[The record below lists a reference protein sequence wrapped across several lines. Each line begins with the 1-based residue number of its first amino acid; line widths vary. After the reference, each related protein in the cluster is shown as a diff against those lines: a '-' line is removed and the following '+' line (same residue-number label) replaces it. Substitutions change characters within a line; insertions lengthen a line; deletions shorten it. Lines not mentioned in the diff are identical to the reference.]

1 MTIAF
6 VFESEKIGQP
16 EYDQLMKD
24 IDREGVDAPNPEGYI
39 AHLAGP
45 RDGGGWRVVD
55 IWDSEQ
61 AANAFYGSDAF
72 AAVSGRAEEMGL
84 VTSAWPL
91 HRVEIDR
98 TVKEI
103 N

>member
-6 VFESEKIGQP
+6 VFESDKLGHA
-16 EYDQLMKD
+16 EYDQLMKG
-24 IDREGVDAPNPEGYI
+24 IGREAVDAPNPEGYI

-45 RDGGGWRVVD
+45 RAEGGWRVVD

-61 AANAFYGSDAF
+61 AANAFYSSDAF
-72 AAVSGRAEEMGL
+72 AAVSGRADEMGL
-84 VTSAWPL
+84 VTRPWPL